1 MAARGGECCDGG
13 AGCSRAAA
21 FVVGVERFMVRA
33 GVRCFCKGQLLRR
46 GLFIKVGTDYKMLK
60 WAQGIVELYAC
71 DAIAGNWLCCAAASC
86 QTPGKLRCEKK
97 SDTRFC

>member
-1 MAARGGECCDGG
+1 MREKSVVMAAQGVAELRRLSS
-13 AGCSRAAA
+13 GC
-21 FVVGVERFMVRA
+21 VERFMVRA

-60 WAQGIVELYAC
+60 WTQGIVELYAC